1 MSKNNIGYVFS
12 YKIVFMWVLSRPCF
26 QGKLAT
32 ISYKTST
39 QKKKFFKMKNMAML
53 FFNICETPENGSN
66 LPCNVLTQEF
76 VKVNMN
82 IC

>member
-1 MSKNNIGYVFS
+1 
-12 YKIVFMWVLSRPCF
+12 MWVLSRPCF

-39 QKKKFFKMKNMAML
+39 QKKKFLNEKTWPML
-53 FFNICETPENGSN
+53 FFNICEIPKNGRN
-66 LPCNVLTQEF
+66 LPFKVLMQEF
-76 VKVNMN
+76 AKINVN

>member
-12 YKIVFMWVLSRPCF
+12 YKIVFIWVLSRPCF

-39 QKKKFFKMKNMAML
+39 QKKKFLNEKNMA
-53 FFNICETPENGSN
+53 
-66 LPCNVLTQEF
+66 NVIF
-76 VKVNMN
+76 
-82 IC
+82 